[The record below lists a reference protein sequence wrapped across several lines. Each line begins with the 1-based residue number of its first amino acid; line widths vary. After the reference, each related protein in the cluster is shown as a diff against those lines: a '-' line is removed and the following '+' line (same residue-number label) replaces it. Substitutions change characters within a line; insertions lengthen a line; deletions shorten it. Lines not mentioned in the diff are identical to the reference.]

1 MEYVTG
7 EVDSRHWDIERVNLK
22 HADRAIKTRQGEG
35 EGSLEYYAAL
45 NISLSRE
52 KFKTCP
58 VLSKSLLA
66 EVLKWNICD
75 MQGGRN
81 RTGEEGVWGMG
92 RPLTD
97 LEPHTRSLHYYLHC
111 GVSEPPNCGLS
122 NQSQRLPPRYPKVQ
136 CGDPRHWVIASAQP
150 PMLLHH
156 HLEKGQDGRGLGSIL
171 GWGGGRS

>member
-1 MEYVTG
+1 MQTG
-7 EVDSRHWDIERVNLK
+7 QSRQ
-22 HADRAIKTRQGEG
+22 DRGKRRGVWSIMQSKTFPSPGK
-35 EGSLEYYAAL
+35 S
-45 NISLSRE
+45 
-52 KFKTCP
+52 
-58 VLSKSLLA
+58 SKLA
-66 EVLKWNICD
+66 QFLAKVSWLRLKWNICD